1 MIFDEVAHQV
11 DRICKNPCHFLNLRT
26 GARNWAPYPNNY
38 IFVYFPYKVQITKE
52 SYLATGLSI
61 IADIGGTASLLLGVS
76 FFHIAKLAVTLF
88 DLKIKESDHYLGP
101 FHLQAQ
107 WPISCLLY
115 IVMCTDPS
123 DFWHFSFVFYSAM
136 CTNWSKLSIFL
147 LLILKCSKGQGEN
160 EWSRLETIR
169 PLAPWSRNW
178 ISLVFENWKLFTPS
192 VEWPCY
198 APFWKVKG
206 AIIFDIDQN
215 NLTRESSGVIVLWEN
230 VLHSHLRASNVCW
243 H

>member
-1 MIFDEVAHQV
+1 MVLSRFNDSLGCRPAWFDLKELKVCQDEGKLWKARMIFDEVAHQV

-88 DLKIKESDHYLGP
+88 DLKIKESDDYLGP

-123 DFWHFSFVFYSAM
+123 DFWLFSFVFYSVM
-136 CTNWSKLSIFL
+136 CTN
-147 LLILKCSKGQGEN
+147 
-160 EWSRLETIR
+160 
-169 PLAPWSRNW
+169 
-178 ISLVFENWKLFTPS
+178 
-192 VEWPCY
+192 
-198 APFWKVKG
+198 
-206 AIIFDIDQN
+206 
-215 NLTRESSGVIVLWEN
+215 
-230 VLHSHLRASNVCW
+230 
-243 H
+243 